1 MKEAIYLFFVLI
13 IYSGALIASYWIF
26 QDLARRAY
34 DADDTRL
41 LDIIIWSVVVF
52 ALIVGIS
59 FGVTFKY
66 LLINYLGF

>member
-13 IYSGALIASYWIF
+13 IYTGALIVAYWPL
-26 QDLARRAY
+26 QDLAIRIL
-34 DADDTRL
+34 DARNKRL
-41 LDIIIWSVVVF
+41 LDILVWSIVVF
-52 ALIVGIS
+52 ALFVGIS